1 MTLTFLLSFAFLSLH
16 KNNIKVAGII
26 LRFLAI
32 IYRQRHQLVE

>member
-1 MTLTFLLSFAFLSLH
+1 MTLTFLLRCAFLSLH
-16 KNNIKVAGII
+16 TNNIKVAGTI